1 MQIELDKRRP
11 GQIRITT
18 LRKEPD
24 TCTIYSGVSEGC
36 KDVKIEVH
44 ILHASIMFRTTIASY
59 CFNRK
64 VLAAALFQWNW
75 DLVTLSDSSD
85 AMVYNELSIAYR
97 SSHADSTY
105 DFKYGVRSIQKHMV
119 VLHF

>member
-24 TCTIYSGVSEGC
+24 TCTIYSGVSE
-36 KDVKIEVH
+36 DP
-44 ILHASIMFRTTIASY
+44 RTSSQQTEYSVTLYVNHQSVCIFS
-59 CFNRK
+59 FNRK

-105 DFKYGVRSIQKHMV
+105 DFKYGVRSIQHLKG
-119 VLHF
+119 LQK